1 MDSEYYLPEPKEF
14 TDEELDGFDQLSTR
28 IRKFCHYYAKERRPY
43 RSAVKAGYPKKYAQQ
58 KAMSLLRD
66 PIVKR
71 YIEYLQ
77 KRIAQLGEIDRNYIV
92 LKLKSLVESKD
103 TSDNVKVSALNT
115 LAKMGGFLH
124 EQSAPQTFIF
134 NVLGLSNQEDNQ
146 PYPVNSQFDSNFEDQ

>member
-1 MDSEYYLPEPKEF
+1 MPEPKEI
-14 TDEELDGFDQLSTR
+14 TDEELDGFDKLSTR
-28 IRKFCHYYAKERRPY
+28 IKKFCHYYVRERRPY
-43 RSAVKAGYPKKYAQQ
+43 RSAVKAGYPKKSAQQ
-58 KAMSLLRD
+58 RAGALLKD

-77 KRIAQLGEIDRNYIV
+77 RRLAQLAEIDRNYIV

-134 NVLGLSNQEDNQ
+134 NVVGLSHQDNQ
-146 PYPVNSQFDSNFEDQ
+146 PYPVNSEFDSEIQDQ